1 MMCDGR
7 VNIQMIYSGIFRKM
21 FMDIWMKAGA
31 RKSGDIKVARTPW
44 HTHLILWQ
52 HSSFHNCELTEF
64 EWNRVPDC
72 MPWINNKKC
81 PCPCSIASQAANQKY
96 QINKLHTLL
105 ITIAFQQFSGGLR
118 YKYTMYAAHSFSFPI
133 LCTVWSWDCSF
144 FFPALHGNRNGKTLY
159 SSTYNIQIIKR

>member
-7 VNIQMIYSGIFRKM
+7 VNIQMIYFGIFRKM
-21 FMDIWMKAGA
+21 FMDIWKKAGA
-31 RKSGDIKVARTPW
+31 RKRGDIKVARTPW

-81 PCPCSIASQAANQKY
+81 PCPCSIASQATNQKY

-144 FFPALHGNRNGKTLY
+144 FSRFTWQSQWQNTVLKH
-159 SSTYNIQIIKR
+159 I